1 VTFFLWHSLL
11 LLLVHLRLW
20 AMWEDCKNLQWTLTL
35 LCVVYQS
42 IRRIHRIYHCL
53 NSVQKTTKNNFE
65 KQVNKKIIQ
74 LILLPIDIYLV
85 VTLTNYC
92 LTDNDILKKVKDEV
106 KFAQYNGNIFAIVYI
121 GELRVLHFIY
131 NDLDKLMK
139 CWLV

>member
-1 VTFFLWHSLL
+1 
-11 LLLVHLRLW
+11 
-20 AMWEDCKNLQWTLTL
+20 M
-35 LCVVYQS
+35 
-42 IRRIHRIYHCL
+42 

-106 KFAQYNGNIFAIVYI
+106 KFAQHNGNIFAIVYI
-121 GELRVLHFIY
+121 GELRVLHFIC
-131 NDLDKLMK
+131 NDLDKLIK
-139 CWLV
+139 CSLVLPQVEVNLKLLSMTL